1 MRALPIGLLALGLMG
16 IVLVGVPSPA
26 TSTDKIV
33 IGVLDVE
40 RIGTAARIA
49 EIKKALIKELRRNT
63 RVKLVDIRESCNLS
77 DLKKH
82 GYKRA
87 DRYKNA
93 YQLDMILHVHT
104 SALSLGWAYQ
114 NPWELDFSLIDLYT
128 KKVKAVS
135 MEINGPPDELWLGG
149 ICGNVLVNQDLDRVL
164 RTKKKALGK

>member
-16 IVLVGVPSPA
+16 IAPVGVPSPA

-40 RIGTAARIA
+40 RTGTAGKTG
-49 EIKKALIKELRRNT
+49 EIKKALIKELSQNT

-82 GYKRA
+82 GYEQA

-104 SALSLGWAYQ
+104 SALVLGWAYQ

-128 KKVKAVS
+128 KKVKEVS
-135 MEINGPPDELWLGG
+135 LEINGPPDGLWLRG
-149 ICGNVLVNQDLDRVL
+149 ISRKVLVNQDLDRVL
-164 RTKKKALGK
+164 RAKKKALGK